1 MNLDKIDL
9 HYRCVDI
16 DYHTE
21 YDCENN
27 GCNDEGICRCGSIYD
42 AVVTNVDISQMVN
55 LIYDELFDSSTVLGK
70 REDKLNQLLYGIGE
84 DINRYTIDRVLRKY
98 KIWEPDN
105 FDVEVC
111 GGYYGQ
117 EIEGTFIIKN
127 ISDKIE
133 TELDIAFSIEDLSG
147 RVEYLLGLEYGSLL
161 PELENCQY
169 EIIELDKSEINFGA
183 IEHHSK
189 VKKKDL
195 EFYSDK
201 NYKGIRGVVTFS
213 RGKYRLIDGYH
224 RVHTTAGHKV
234 KVLKAFK

>member
-16 DYHTE
+16 DYHSE
-21 YDCENN
+21 YDCSNN
-27 GCNDEGICRCGSIYD
+27 GCDDEGICRCGMIYD
-42 AVVTNVDISQMVN
+42 TEVTHVEVTKMVN
-55 LIYDELFDSSTVLGK
+55 LIYDELFDNTTLSGK
-70 REDKLNQLLYGIGE
+70 REGKLSQILYGIGE

-98 KIWEPDN
+98 KVWEPDYYT
-105 FDVEVC
+105 VEVC

-117 EIEGTFIIKN
+117 EIEGVFLSQN
-127 ISDKIE
+127 IASKIE
-133 TELDIAFSIEDLSG
+133 EELNIAFSIDDLSG

-161 PELENCQY
+161 PDLEHCQY
-169 EIIELDKSEINFGA
+169 EIIEVDKSDINLGS

-195 EFYSDK
+195 DFYSDR

-213 RGKYRLIDGYH
+213 RDKYRLIDGYH

>member
-9 HYRCVDI
+9 YYRCVDI
-16 DYHTE
+16 NYRTE

-27 GCNDEGICRCGSIYD
+27 GCNDEGICRCSSIHD
-42 AVVTNVDISQMVN
+42 SEITQVEVPQMVN
-55 LIYDELFDSSTVLGK
+55 LIYDEMFENTTITGK
-70 REDKLNQLLYGIGE
+70 RDRKLNHLLYGMTE
-84 DINRYTIDRVLRKY
+84 DVNRYTIDRILRKY
-98 KIWEPDN
+98 KVWYSDYFTI
-105 FDVEVC
+105 EVC

-117 EIEGTFIIKN
+117 EIEGVFLNEN
-127 ISDKIE
+127 IATKIE
-133 TELDIAFSIEDLSG
+133 DELNIAFSIEELSG

-161 PELENCQY
+161 PELENSQY
-169 EIIELDKSEINFGA
+169 EIIELDKSEINFGS
-183 IEHHSK
+183 IEHHRK

-201 NYKGIRGVVTFS
+201 NYNGIRGVVIFS
-213 RGKYRLIDGYH
+213 NGKYRLIDGYH